1 MRKKILLL
9 GSTGSIGRSSLN
21 IIRNYKS
28 KLEIVALST
37 NKNIRLIIK
46 QSIEFKV
53 KNLIINDFESYKK
66 VLQYGLNKK
75 IRIFNNISDFL
86 KNNKKKLISFLC
98 ILILVPF
105 SYFSYQI
112 YNEKNKEKISSKYN
126 QAIINFENSN
136 KLELK
141 SIMQEII
148 ISKDS
153 TYSPLALYFLIDNNI
168 EVSNEDINK
177 YFDIIINEINLDNE
191 IKNLNIYKKGLFNSS
206 FASENELLSILKPVI
221 SSDSLWKPHALILLG
236 EYFLDKN
243 QNQKAK
249 EFFNQILNIDNANEI
264 LKIEA
269 KQRLI
274 SIGG

>member
-1 MRKKILLL
+1 MEE
-9 GSTGSIGRSSLN
+9 
-21 IIRNYKS
+21 
-28 KLEIVALST
+28 EIS
-37 NKNIRLIIK
+37 
-46 QSIEFKV
+46 
-53 KNLIINDFESYKK
+53 IINNETRKER
-66 VLQYGLNKK
+66 V
-75 IRIFNNISDFL
+75 IHFL

-98 ILILVPF
+98 ILILLPF

-112 YNEKNKEKISSKYN
+112 YKEKNKEKISSKYN

>member
-1 MRKKILLL
+1 MSQEDLD
-9 GSTGSIGRSSLN
+9 
-21 IIRNYKS
+21 
-28 KLEIVALST
+28 
-37 NKNIRLIIK
+37 
-46 QSIEFKV
+46 
-53 KNLIINDFESYKK
+53 IINRETKK
-66 VLQYGLNKK
+66 EKYIN
-75 IRIFNNISDFL
+75 FL

-98 ILILVPF
+98 ILILLPF

-112 YNEKNKEKISSKYN
+112 YKEKNKEKISSKYN
-126 QAIINFENSN
+126 QATINFENSN

-221 SSDSLWKPHALILLG
+221 SSDSLWRPHALILLG

>member
-1 MRKKILLL
+1 MEE
-9 GSTGSIGRSSLN
+9 
-21 IIRNYKS
+21 
-28 KLEIVALST
+28 EIS
-37 NKNIRLIIK
+37 
-46 QSIEFKV
+46 
-53 KNLIINDFESYKK
+53 IINNETRKE
-66 VLQYGLNKK
+66 
-75 IRIFNNISDFL
+75 RIINFL

>member
-1 MRKKILLL
+1 MEE
-9 GSTGSIGRSSLN
+9 
-21 IIRNYKS
+21 
-28 KLEIVALST
+28 EIS
-37 NKNIRLIIK
+37 
-46 QSIEFKV
+46 
-53 KNLIINDFESYKK
+53 IINNETRKER
-66 VLQYGLNKK
+66 V
-75 IRIFNNISDFL
+75 IHFL

-126 QAIINFENSN
+126 QAIINFENGN

>member
-1 MRKKILLL
+1 MEE
-9 GSTGSIGRSSLN
+9 
-21 IIRNYKS
+21 
-28 KLEIVALST
+28 EIS
-37 NKNIRLIIK
+37 
-46 QSIEFKV
+46 
-53 KNLIINDFESYKK
+53 IINNETRKER
-66 VLQYGLNKK
+66 V
-75 IRIFNNISDFL
+75 IHFL

-98 ILILVPF
+98 ILILLPF

-112 YNEKNKEKISSKYN
+112 YKEKNKEKISSKYN

-177 YFDIIINEINLDNE
+177 YFDIIINETNLDNE